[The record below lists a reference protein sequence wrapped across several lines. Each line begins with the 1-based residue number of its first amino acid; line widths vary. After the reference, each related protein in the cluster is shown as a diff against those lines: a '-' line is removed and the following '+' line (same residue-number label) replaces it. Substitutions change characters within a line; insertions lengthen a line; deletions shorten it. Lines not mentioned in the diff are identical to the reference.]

1 MASVTIRNF
10 FYEINLQNFLLTVWK
25 LKEHRKNIKRDILK
39 YVTGNPQS
47 SKRKGDR
54 VHVYEWQCEGLDL
67 NRRITDSIN
76 KFSYQR
82 TIIGLYWSISNKNI
96 WLLHV
101 KPFPYNQGSM
111 RVLNDFFKSSKVF
124 FFFLRRNIFHFMSVE
139 YIIGSNFTAINGGA
153 WIDRFISEYET

>member
-10 FYEINLQNFLLTVWK
+10 FYEINLQNFLLTIWK

-124 FFFLRRNIFHFMSVE
+124 FSFCVVTFSILCPLN
-139 YIIGSNFTAINGGA
+139 T
-153 WIDRFISEYET
+153 